1 MSVSLIS
8 LRGSEA
14 EDVGGSWS
22 WVRGVVLES
31 DGGRLSQIV
40 VRMKANED

>member
-1 MSVSLIS
+1 MSVSLIY
-8 LRGSEA
+8 LRGSGA

-22 WVRGVVLES
+22 WVRGVILES
-31 DGGRLSQIV
+31 DRGRLSQII